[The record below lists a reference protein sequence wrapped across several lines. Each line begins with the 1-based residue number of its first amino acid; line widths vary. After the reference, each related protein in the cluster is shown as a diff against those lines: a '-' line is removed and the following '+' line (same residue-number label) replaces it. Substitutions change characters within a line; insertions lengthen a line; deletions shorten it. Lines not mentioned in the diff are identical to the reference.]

1 MTQVVHVISSS
12 GLYGAERSILGLIKC
27 VTTYEHQVICFDKP
41 SGSHI
46 PFVETLKSEDV
57 PVTVLPDG
65 YGALRSNAKW
75 IAGLK
80 PNNEPLFLHAHGYKG
95 TMTCS
100 YIRRVEPNSSLI
112 CTQHGFTNKSF
123 KTRMFSRLE
132 TLLIKSGRVD
142 HVICASNLIHSFY
155 VSKNFPASKLTYV
168 ANAVDMPDLSESAI
182 GWDARDI
189 DFLYLGRLSI
199 EKGPDILLEAIAMAK
214 SEGVSAKV
222 SIAGDGPL
230 MDALRTKASE
240 YDLIEDVSFLG
251 FVSDPASLLARAKW
265 LVMPSR
271 TEGLPMSAL
280 EAMSH
285 QTPLIAAA
293 VGELPV
299 VIGDNQAGILV
310 PSNDVSALS
319 EALQIAS
326 QSNPENWL
334 KKIAARIR
342 NCVRALRPSSIW
354 PRNCRHLRQS
364 LRVPREFNTPN

>member
-1 MTQVVHVISSS
+1 M
-12 GLYGAERSILGLIKC
+12 GA
-27 VTTYEHQVICFDKP
+27 F
-41 SGSHI
+41 
-46 PFVETLKSEDV
+46 
-57 PVTVLPDG
+57 
-65 YGALRSNAKW
+65 
-75 IAGLK
+75 
-80 PNNEPLFLHAHGYKG
+80 
-95 TMTCS
+95 
-100 YIRRVEPNSSLI
+100 
-112 CTQHGFTNKSF
+112 
-123 KTRMFSRLE
+123 
-132 TLLIKSGRVD
+132 D

-155 VSKNFPASKLTYV
+155 VGKNFPANKLTYV

-299 VIGDNQAGILV
+299 VIGDDQAGILV

-334 KKIAARIR
+334 KKSQLAFETVSERYDLRRYGREIADIYDRVFASRASLTPQIEAR
-342 NCVRALRPSSIW
+342 RASNP
-354 PRNCRHLRQS
+354 
-364 LRVPREFNTPN
+364 